1 MSVRVLSVKQL
12 VLNAENERAR
22 EVNGSEMI
30 MARKEVEEEEEEEFK

>member
-22 EVNGSEMI
+22 DVNGSEMI
-30 MARKEVEEEEEEEFK
+30 MAHKEGP